1 MGGEIK
7 DEVMM
12 VSEVGRS
19 KIRRNSKTLREP
31 NENTIS
37 SNFPIFWKRQTYGD
51 GENVD
56 GCERLRKEEGM
67 NRQYNEAVKPHCT
80 ILQ

>member
-7 DEVMM
+7 DEVVM

-31 NENTIS
+31 NENTIGFQ
-37 SNFPIFWKRQTYGD
+37 FPD
-51 GENVD
+51 
-56 GCERLRKEEGM
+56 
-67 NRQYNEAVKPHCT
+67 
-80 ILQ
+80 ILEKANLWRW

>member
-31 NENTIS
+31 NENTIRFQ
-37 SNFPIFWKRQTYGD
+37 FPIFWKRQTYGY
-51 GENVD
+51 GESV
-56 GCERLRKEEGM
+56 GGYERLGKRKG
-67 NRQYNEAVKPHCT
+67 
-80 ILQ
+80 